1 MKEISVY
8 HDTESGD
15 YGIRP
20 TELKYHEWC
29 EAHGRPTQYWHGDS
43 DNWSNSRFEWAAA
56 RIAAHG
62 GVAGAWIEPGS
73 PTYGRAWRFGFTMPG
88 ESGHYSP
95 HPHGDYLG
103 WTRREA
109 TLVMEAI
116 ISALRL
122 D

>member
-1 MKEISVY
+1 MKEISIY
-8 HDTESGD
+8 HATESGN

-20 TELKYHEWC
+20 TELDFAQWC
-29 EAHGRPTQYWHGDS
+29 ETHGRPTQYWYGSS
-43 DNWSNSRFEWAAA
+43 DGWSNSRFEWAAA
-56 RIAAHG
+56 RVAAAEG
-62 GVAGAWIEPGS
+62 AAGAWIEAGS

-95 HPHGDYLG
+95 HPHRDYIG

-109 TLVMEAI
+109 TLTMGAI
-116 ISALRL
+116 LRAIKL